1 MTCYL
6 FTVLEM
12 HYACI
17 RSQNESEL
25 SQPFTLRMRPP
36 LTLLHSYL
44 LESISFSPP
53 SACAE
58 QNTEAKQLYKH

>member
-6 FTVLEM
+6 FMVLEM

-25 SQPFTLRMRPP
+25 SQPFTLRMCPP

-44 LESISFSPP
+44 RENISISAP

-58 QNTEAKQLYKH
+58 QNKEEKQFYKH